1 VSPSPSDRVLPDPS
15 AARWIRSLGLKPHP
29 EGGYFAESYRSAG
42 SVVHEALPA
51 GFAGDRNFSTAI
63 YFLLEDPAVSRLHRI
78 QSDEV
83 WHHYDGG
90 ALEIVSA
97 GPDGRLT
104 RQLLG
109 KNSAVGEMP
118 QQVVPA
124 GHWFGARVIEP
135 GGYALV
141 GCTVAPGFDFAD
153 FELADKKKLPPE
165 LLALSGSLQNFL
177 A

>member
-1 VSPSPSDRVLPDPS
+1 MNPSDRTAPGAS
-15 AARWIRSLGLKPHP
+15 AAHWIRSLDLKPHP
-29 EGGYFAESYRSAG
+29 EGGHFAESYRSAG
-42 SVVHEALPA
+42 SLARQALPA
-51 GFAGDRNFSTAI
+51 GFAGDRSISTAI

-90 ALEIVSA
+90 ALEIVSV

-109 KNSAVGEMP
+109 KSPASGELP
-118 QQVVPA
+118 QRVVPA
-124 GHWFGARVIEP
+124 GHWFGARVVEP

-153 FELADKKKLPPE
+153 FTLADKKKLPPE
-165 LLALSGSLQNFL
+165 LLALSGSLQVFL

>member
-1 VSPSPSDRVLPDPS
+1 MTPESP
-15 AARWIRSLGLKPHP
+15 AARWVRLLGLTPHP
-29 EGGYFAESYRSAG
+29 EGGHFRETYRSAG
-42 SVVHEALPA
+42 SIPRAALSE
-51 GFAGDRNFSTAI
+51 GFAGDRSLSTAI
-63 YFLLEDPAVSRLHRI
+63 YFLLEHPDVSRLHRI
-78 QSDEV
+78 RSDET
-83 WHHYDGG
+83 WHHYEG
-90 ALEIVSA
+90 AAVEIVSVSPQ
-97 GPDGRLT
+97 GILT

-109 KNSAVGEMP
+109 KDPGRSERP

-124 GHWFGARVIEP
+124 GHWFGARVAEP

-165 LLALSGSLQNFL
+165 LLALSGSLQVFL